1 MAESNLDDVHS
12 LSHSQWNSG
21 IVIDQSWL
29 IGTARMLLPPGG
41 EIRIEDCLHGVD
53 GDITVRAVGPDG
65 KPKRKSRK
73 KKDISIESD

>member
-1 MAESNLDDVHS
+1 
-12 LSHSQWNSG
+12 
-21 IVIDQSWL
+21 
-29 IGTARMLLPPGG
+29 MLLPPGG
-41 EIRIEDCLHGVD
+41 EIRIKDCLHGVD